1 MWARTLAT
9 ASRASWAMV
18 TWASWRATATTSSGV
33 TPLEPRVTVS
43 GAWVVTVIEIYL
55 NLMVEPG
62 FPIDCSVTA
71 LFKAQNGSY
80 GAIDVGCARLVSGIS
95 DMGMRTPRSLA
106 TSTARS

>member
-18 TWASWRATATTSSGV
+18 TVASWRATATTSSGV

-43 GAWVVTVIEIYL
+43 GSWVVRV
-55 NLMVEPG
+55 MVT
-62 FPIDCSVTA
+62 CSVA
-71 LFKAQNGSY
+71 LVQLGSW
-80 GAIDVGCARLVSGIS
+80 VWRVC
-95 DMGMRTPRSLA
+95 MGMRTPRSLA